1 MTTQP
6 KEKMTTIKFKD
17 WELIVDRELT
27 KLTYDKVAVGGT
39 ERCGCNDCQNFANN
53 RETIFPEEIKNLFN
67 NLGIDY
73 KKESEICHYCRQDD
87 GLHYYGGWFHFKG
100 QFKGKDCTVPT
111 GSNSF
116 TFDLTPI
123 NDKFSIG
130 FRYDSALTF
139 FDDKENLVQ
148 IEFDTKT
155 PWTIEKE
162 LESE

>member
-1 MTTQP
+1 M
-6 KEKMTTIKFKD
+6 ETIKFRD

-27 KLTYDKVAVGGT
+27 KLTYENVAIGSPDS
-39 ERCGCNDCQNFANN
+39 CNCNDCKNFANN
-53 RETIFPEEIKNLFN
+53 RETIYPDEIKELFYR
-67 NLGIDY
+67 LGIDY

-87 GLHYYGGWFHFKG
+87 GLHFYGGWFHFKG
-100 QFKGKDCTVPT
+100 QFKGKDCAIPT
-111 GSNSF
+111 NPNCY

-123 NDKFSIG
+123 NDRFSIG
-130 FRYDSALTF
+130 FHYNSALSF
-139 FDDKENLVQ
+139 FENKENLVQ